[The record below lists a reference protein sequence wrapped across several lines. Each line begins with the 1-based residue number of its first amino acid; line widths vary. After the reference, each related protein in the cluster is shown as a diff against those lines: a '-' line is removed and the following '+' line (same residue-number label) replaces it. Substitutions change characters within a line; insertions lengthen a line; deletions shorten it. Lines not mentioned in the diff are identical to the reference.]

1 MKRGFNQMG
10 DGMGMCQSDAAP
22 GKRPCAAMFSF
33 PFPAQLSVPHAH
45 FQQDACMHN
54 EEEDDSDY
62 SEHYRAYKEWWLSNA
77 QAVSCGAITPQ

>member
-1 MKRGFNQMG
+1 
-10 DGMGMCQSDAAP
+10 
-22 GKRPCAAMFSF
+22 
-33 PFPAQLSVPHAH
+33 
-45 FQQDACMHN
+45 MHN